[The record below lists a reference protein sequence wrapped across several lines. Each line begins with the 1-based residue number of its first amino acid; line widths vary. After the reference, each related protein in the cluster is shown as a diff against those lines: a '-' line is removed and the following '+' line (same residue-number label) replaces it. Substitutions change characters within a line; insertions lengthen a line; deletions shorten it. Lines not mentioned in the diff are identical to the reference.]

1 MKDRRSVW
9 LLVVLLVGFPT
20 LAYALD
26 ISGTIGILFE
36 VFAMALM
43 PVVVLVLAIGLLYKY
58 VKNKG

>member
-1 MKDRRSVW
+1 M
-9 LLVVLLVGFPT
+9 LLVGFPT
-20 LAYALD
+20 GAYALD
-26 ISGTIGILFE
+26 IRGKIGILFE